1 MAIKYF
7 SALSSDE
14 VSQLTEAPAVIAVLI
29 AGADDNID
37 KKEKSWATRLVH
49 YRTFTSDP
57 KLHEYY
63 ETVNL
68 RFEGHLDSLVD
79 SWNAESSGENLSNKV
94 AALKPILAKLDGEY
108 ADLLRDSWRSMA
120 RKVAEASG
128 GLVGFGSI
136 NQEEAELVDL
146 PMLD

>member
-7 SALSSDE
+7 SALSSE
-14 VSQLTEAPAVIAVLI
+14 EISQLTEAPAVIAVLI

-63 ETVNL
+63 ETVNV
-68 RFEGHLDSLVD
+68 RFEGHLDSLVE
-79 SWNAESSGENLSNKV
+79 SWTAEKSEAELSARV
-94 AALKPILAKLDGEY
+94 SALNPILAKLDAEY
-108 ADLLRDSWRSMA
+108 ADLLRESWRSMA

-128 GLVGFGSI
+128 GLVGIGSI
-136 NQEEAELVDL
+136 NKEEAALVDL

>member
-63 ETVNL
+63 ETVNV

-79 SWNAESSGENLSNKV
+79 SWNVESSGEELANKV
-94 AALKPILAKLDGEY
+94 AALKSILAKLDTEY
-108 ADLLRDSWRSMA
+108 ADLLRESWRSMA

-136 NQEEAELVDL
+136 NPEEADLVDL

>member
-7 SALSSDE
+7 SALSSEE
-14 VSQLTEAPAVIAVLI
+14 VSQLIEAPAIVAVLI
-29 AGADDNID
+29 AGADENID

-63 ETVNL
+63 ESVNE
-68 RFEGHLDSLVD
+68 RFEGHLDNLVANWAPTT
-79 SWNAESSGENLSNKV
+79 SEAELSAKV
-94 AALKPILAKLDGEY
+94 AALNPILAKLDSEY
-108 ADLLRDSWRSMA
+108 ADLLRESWRSMA

-128 GLVGFGSI
+128 GLVGIGSI
-136 NQEEAELVDL
+136 NKEEARLVDL